1 MLSVMLLA
9 TRSRPFPVDPHN
21 GARSGPC
28 LPSWRGHFCGLASDH
43 FGLSSPITSYS
54 HSDDFLLMPFFSRS
68 AFRTFMDFIASVLQA
83 ILGKVDVPF
92 FNRIQTCWAVGLLIH
107 HLGNFTC
114 KEFAIFSPFG
124 LWHNGGPDYN
134 YIGEKALYGNGI
146 VS

>member
-1 MLSVMLLA
+1 MAMLSVMLLA

-92 FNRIQTCWAVGLLIH
+92 FNRIQTCWLFDPSPWKL
-107 HLGNFTC
+107 HLQRVCYFFT
-114 KEFAIFSPFG
+114 